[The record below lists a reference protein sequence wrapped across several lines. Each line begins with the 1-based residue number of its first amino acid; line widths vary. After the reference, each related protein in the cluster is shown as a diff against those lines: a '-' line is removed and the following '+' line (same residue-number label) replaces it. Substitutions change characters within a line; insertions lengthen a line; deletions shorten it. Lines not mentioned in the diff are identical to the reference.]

1 MDKNQPWTKI
11 IAVILSVI
19 VIAYMTYSAF
29 AYTYSPVTT
38 ERLTEEA
45 SIERT
50 FDFKGFVLRDETAIS
65 SQSGGTSISLAVD
78 GTRVAKGDCIAISC
92 ANNDDASVYTRLKAA
107 KEEYNRLVTLNNQN
121 GVNELSSEK
130 LNDEIQT
137 AYGDILNKI
146 FQNDFSTVSKS
157 VEEFNNKS
165 ATRQIMSE
173 GSIDLSDA
181 ITTLKEEIDSLESKN
196 VKYTEVEAPAS
207 GYYINNL
214 DGYETTLNYA
224 EADKLT
230 IEQIEKAVEAEPS
243 EAASASGKLV
253 SSYLWYLAGVVD
265 TKHTK
270 SFPVG
275 KNIIVNFPDEGLENV
290 SMKVESAEAVS
301 GKLKVILSSTLMNET
316 LANMRIENV
325 EIVEQSYSGYKIPS
339 NAIRFN
345 KENNSGVYV
354 LRGKIISFIE
364 VEILYS
370 QEEYVIV
377 SASRTGGR
385 GLKLYDDVVI
395 KGRDVYDGKVIN

>member
-1 MDKNQPWTKI
+1 MNKNQPWTKI

-19 VIAYMTYSAF
+19 VIAYMTYNAF

-290 SMKVESAEAVS
+290 SMKVESAEAVN

-345 KENNSGVYV
+345 KENHSGVYV

>member
-1 MDKNQPWTKI
+1 MNKNQPWTKI

-19 VIAYMTYSAF
+19 FIAYMTYNAF

-50 FDFKGFVLRDETAIS
+50 FDFKGFVLRDETAVN

-290 SMKVESAEAVS
+290 NMKVESAEAVS

-339 NAIRFN
+339 NAIRFD

>member
-1 MDKNQPWTKI
+1 MNKNQPWTKI
-11 IAVILSVI
+11 VAVILSI
-19 VIAYMTYSAF
+19 MVIAYMTYNAF

-45 SIERT
+45 SIEQT
-50 FDFKGFVLRDETAIS
+50 FDFKGFVLRDETAIN

-107 KEEYNRLVTLNNQN
+107 KEEHSRLVTLNNQN

-137 AYGDILNKI
+137 AYGDILDKI
-146 FQNDFSTVSKS
+146 FTNDFSTVSKS

-181 ITTLKEEIDSLESKN
+181 ITSLKEEIDSLESKN

-230 IEQIEKAVEAEPS
+230 IEQIEKAVEAEPA
-243 EAASASGKLV
+243 ETASASGKLV

-290 SMKVESAEAVS
+290 SMKVESAEAVN

-339 NAIRFN
+339 KAIRFN
-345 KENNSGVYV
+345 EENHSGVYV

-385 GLKLYDDVVI
+385 GLKLYDDVII

>member
-1 MDKNQPWTKI
+1 MNKNQPWTKI

-19 VIAYMTYSAF
+19 VIAYMTYNAF

-290 SMKVESAEAVS
+290 SMKVESAEAVN

>member
-1 MDKNQPWTKI
+1 MNKNQPWTKI

-19 VIAYMTYSAF
+19 VIAYMTYNAF

-181 ITTLKEEIDSLESKN
+181 ITTLKEEIDSLEGKN

-290 SMKVESAEAVS
+290 SMKVESAEAVN

-345 KENNSGVYV
+345 KENHSGVYV

>member
-19 VIAYMTYSAF
+19 VIAYMTYNAF

-290 SMKVESAEAVS
+290 SMKVESVEAVN

-339 NAIRFN
+339 NAIRFD
-345 KENNSGVYV
+345 KENHSGVYV

>member
-19 VIAYMTYSAF
+19 VIAYMTYNAF
-29 AYTYSPVTT
+29 AYTYSPVST

-45 SIERT
+45 SIEQT
-50 FDFKGFVLRDETAIS
+50 FDFKGFVMRDETAIN

-290 SMKVESAEAVS
+290 SMKVESAEAVN

-339 NAIRFN
+339 NAIRFD
-345 KENNSGVYV
+345 KENHSGVYV

>member
-19 VIAYMTYSAF
+19 VIAYMTYNAF

-290 SMKVESAEAVS
+290 SMKVESAEAVN

-345 KENNSGVYV
+345 KENHSGVYV

-395 KGRDVYDGKVIN
+395 TGRDVYDGKVIN

>member
-19 VIAYMTYSAF
+19 VIAYMTYNAF

-243 EAASASGKLV
+243 EAAFASGKLV

-290 SMKVESAEAVS
+290 SMKVESAEAVN

-339 NAIRFN
+339 NAIRFD
-345 KENNSGVYV
+345 KENHSGVYV

>member
-19 VIAYMTYSAF
+19 VIAYMTYNAF

-290 SMKVESAEAVS
+290 NMKVESAEAVN

-339 NAIRFN
+339 NAIRFD
-345 KENNSGVYV
+345 KENHSGVYV

-385 GLKLYDDVVI
+385 GLKFYDDVVI

>member
-19 VIAYMTYSAF
+19 VIAYMTYNAF

-290 SMKVESAEAVS
+290 SMKVESAEAVN

-339 NAIRFN
+339 NAIRFD
-345 KENNSGVYV
+345 KENHSGVYV

>member
-1 MDKNQPWTKI
+1 MNKNQPWTKI

-19 VIAYMTYSAF
+19 VIAYMTYNAF
-29 AYTYSPVTT
+29 AYTYSPVST

-50 FDFKGFVLRDETAIS
+50 FDFKGFVLRDETAVS

-339 NAIRFN
+339 NAIRP
-345 KENNSGVYV
+345 V
-354 LRGKIISFIE
+354 LPGCRG
-364 VEILYS
+364 
-370 QEEYVIV
+370 
-377 SASRTGGR
+377 SRG
-385 GLKLYDDVVI
+385 
-395 KGRDVYDGKVIN
+395 

>member
-19 VIAYMTYSAF
+19 VIAYMTYNAF

-275 KNIIVNFPDEGLENV
+275 KNIIVNLPDEGLENV
-290 SMKVESAEAVS
+290 SMKVESAEAVN

-345 KENNSGVYV
+345 KENHSGVYV

-395 KGRDVYDGKVIN
+395 TGRDVYDGKVIN

>member
-19 VIAYMTYSAF
+19 VIAYMTYNAF

-78 GTRVAKGDCIAISC
+78 STRVAKGDCIAISC

-290 SMKVESAEAVS
+290 SMKVESAEAVN

-339 NAIRFN
+339 NAIRFD
-345 KENNSGVYV
+345 KENHSGVYV